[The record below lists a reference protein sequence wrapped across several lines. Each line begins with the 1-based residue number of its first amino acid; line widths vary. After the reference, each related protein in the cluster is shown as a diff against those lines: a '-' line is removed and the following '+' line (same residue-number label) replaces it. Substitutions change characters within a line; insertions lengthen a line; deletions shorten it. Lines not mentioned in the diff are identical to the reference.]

1 MRLRD
6 LLENADYECIQGTV
20 DAEVSAV
27 IYDSRKVVPG
37 CLFICIEGAKYD
49 GHEYAA
55 EAVEKGA
62 GVLLVSRV
70 SEEIRQKD
78 VTVIR
83 VDDTR
88 YAMAFI
94 SAAWFGHPAE
104 KLRVIG
110 ITGTKG
116 KTTTTY
122 LVKSI
127 LENAGFRVGLIGTI
141 EVIIG
146 DTHIHAENTTPE
158 SYLLQEYFARMA
170 EAGLDAVVMEV
181 SSQALK
187 LHRSQGFVFDYGI
200 FTNLEPDHIGAD
212 EHADF
217 EEYMAC
223 KGLLFRQCRIGIV
236 NGDDVHTEALTQGH
250 TC

>member
-122 LVKSI
+122 
-127 LENAGFRVGLIGTI
+127 
-141 EVIIG
+141 
-146 DTHIHAENTTPE
+146 
-158 SYLLQEYFARMA
+158 Q
-170 EAGLDAVVMEV
+170 
-181 SSQALK
+181 
-187 LHRSQGFVFDYGI
+187 
-200 FTNLEPDHIGAD
+200 
-212 EHADF
+212 
-217 EEYMAC
+217 
-223 KGLLFRQCRIGIV
+223 
-236 NGDDVHTEALTQGH
+236 
-250 TC
+250 